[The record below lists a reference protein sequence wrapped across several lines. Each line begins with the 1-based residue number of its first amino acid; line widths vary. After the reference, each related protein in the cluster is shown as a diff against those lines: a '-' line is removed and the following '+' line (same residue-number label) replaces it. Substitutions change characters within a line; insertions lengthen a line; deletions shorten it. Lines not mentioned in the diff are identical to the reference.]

1 MPTEAT
7 EKEAKTYAPSG
18 LLQYLP
24 AIYSEDPFLG
34 QFLLA
39 FEKIL
44 LGREDS
50 PPVLYI
56 GASDSKDGR
65 PRWVARTRGDAF
77 ARVRTESVPPT
88 AQDST
93 SDLVELD
100 DDDPDIVH
108 RLFADAG
115 NGWLFG
121 YDLLIE
127 TVAATP
133 PRFSVTVRALGDAYL
148 QRLAARPEFRGLVLH
163 PSYDASAFPA
173 APQLVGDG
181 DAFALVVL
189 QNRQTGTKT
198 VDTIQ
203 VASGDP
209 DLNPKGLEQII
220 DGLAALYDPIN
231 TPEEFLPWLS
241 QWTALSLRADM
252 TIEQQRRFVAQVIQ
266 LYRYRGT
273 QENLLNLL
281 ELFLTATPT
290 IVVDDAEP
298 YFFHVTIKLPRM
310 SQEFTRR
317 QFEIA
322 QALVEQEKP
331 AHTDYKLLLDTPT
344 MQIGTYS
351 TVGVDTLLGTTEE
364 DSTQASNPP
373 AK

>member
-1 MPTEAT
+1 MSTEAT
-7 EKEAKTYAPSG
+7 EREEKTYAPSG

-24 AIYSEDPFLG
+24 AIYAEDPFLG

-44 LGREDS
+44 LGRDDS
-50 PPVLYI
+50 PSPDSSTGESEDNSDAKSGGEPV
-56 GASDSKDGR
+56 A
-65 PRWVARTRGDAF
+65 
-77 ARVRTESVPPT
+77 
-88 AQDST
+88 
-93 SDLVELD
+93 
-100 DDDPDIVH
+100 
-108 RLFADAG
+108 
-115 NGWLFG
+115 
-121 YDLLIE
+121 
-127 TVAATP
+127 
-133 PRFSVTVRALGDAYL
+133 
-148 QRLAARPEFRGLVLH
+148 
-163 PSYDASAFPA
+163 PA
-173 APQLVGDG
+173 P
-181 DAFALVVL
+181 
-189 QNRQTGTKT
+189 
-198 VDTIQ
+198 
-203 VASGDP
+203 DP

-220 DGLAALYDPIN
+220 DGLATLYDPIN

-241 QWTALSLRADM
+241 KWTALSLRADM
-252 TIEQQRRFVAQVIQ
+252 TLEQQRRFVAQVIQ
-266 LYRYRGT
+266 LYQYRGT

-290 IVVDDAEP
+290 IVVDDTEP

-364 DSTQASNPP
+364 DSTQADNPP
-373 AK
+373 TK